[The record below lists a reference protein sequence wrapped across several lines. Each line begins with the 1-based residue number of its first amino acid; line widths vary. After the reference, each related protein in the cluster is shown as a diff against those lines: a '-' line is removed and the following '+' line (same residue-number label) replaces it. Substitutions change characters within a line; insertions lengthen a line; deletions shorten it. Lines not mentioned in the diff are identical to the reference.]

1 MKFQKE
7 DAYKELV
14 RKMTTNGETLS
25 LSERSINEQLETL
38 ISVIANEETELSD
51 FVEKVFPIFK
61 TADANV
67 RNDVSVS
74 IKNFRETEKETK
86 KDKTD
91 NSGLDGLL
99 DRVKQ
104 LETELEEGRK
114 RQKNEAQR
122 KNLFD
127 ILKEKG
133 VNDEEWLN
141 SLLNEIHISED
152 FDVNAKADGLLA
164 LYNKSKSQIDDQKTP
179 QDVTSKAKM
188 ERINDAIKQAAEFAK
203 SQNLIGN

>member
-7 DAYKELV
+7 DARKELV
-14 RKMTTNGETLS
+14 SKMTANGEKLS
-25 LSERSINEQLETL
+25 LSDRSIDEQLETL

-74 IKNFRETEKETK
+74 IKNFRETEKDTK

-104 LETELEEGRK
+104 LETELEEGKK

-122 KNLFD
+122 KSLFD
-127 ILKEKG
+127 LLKEKG

>member
-25 LSERSINEQLETL
+25 LSDRSINEQLETL

-74 IKNFRETEKETK
+74 IKKIRETTK
-86 KDKTD
+86 DPKDNKID
-91 NSGLDGLL
+91 NSSLDGLL

-104 LETELEEGRK
+104 LETELEEGKK

-122 KNLFD
+122 KSLFD
-127 ILKEKG
+127 LLKEKG

>member
-25 LSERSINEQLETL
+25 LSDRSINEQLETL

-74 IKNFRETEKETK
+74 IKKIRETP
-86 KDKTD
+86 KDPKDNKID
-91 NSGLDGLL
+91 NSSLDGLL

-104 LETELEEGRK
+104 LETELEEGKK

-122 KNLFD
+122 KSLFD
-127 ILKEKG
+127 LLKEKG

>member
-14 RKMTTNGETLS
+14 RKMTTNGEKLS
-25 LSERSINEQLETL
+25 LSDRSINEQLETL

-74 IKNFRETEKETK
+74 IKNFRENQKDTKE
-86 KDKTD
+86 DKTD

-104 LETELEEGRK
+104 LETELEEGKK

-122 KNLFD
+122 KSLFD
-127 ILKEKG
+127 LLKEKG

>member
-14 RKMTTNGETLS
+14 RKMTANGEKLS
-25 LSERSINEQLETL
+25 LSDRSINEQLETL

-188 ERINDAIKQAAEFAK
+188 DRINDAIKQAAEFAK

>member
-1 MKFQKE
+1 
-7 DAYKELV
+7 
-14 RKMTTNGETLS
+14 
-25 LSERSINEQLETL
+25 
-38 ISVIANEETELSD
+38 
-51 FVEKVFPIFK
+51 
-61 TADANV
+61 
-67 RNDVSVS
+67 
-74 IKNFRETEKETK
+74 
-86 KDKTD
+86 
-91 NSGLDGLL
+91 
-99 DRVKQ
+99 
-104 LETELEEGRK
+104 
-114 RQKNEAQR
+114 
-122 KNLFD
+122 
-127 ILKEKG
+127 LKEKG